1 MESTIFYTAETNDQS
16 VLYVKGETVADMKPG
31 ASQKRQPV
39 LGNNSEIDMQIVCP
53 AASPKYENGSD
64 KSCKDREGTATLSSA
79 FDGVDQTKMT
89 TCDDKENDTPQLPPA
104 KRRIIN
110 SRHLVPLPLAL
121 MQKVKSEP
129 GRELVKQGDTK
140 TDDFRQSRPSN
151 FGSNRSLSRSS
162 VSGMPMSRTRSAHY
176 RIFPPCSKSGFFH

>member
-1 MESTIFYTAETNDQS
+1 MPMVYQ
-16 VLYVKGETVADMKPG
+16 
-31 ASQKRQPV
+31 
-39 LGNNSEIDMQIVCP
+39 

-64 KSCKDREGTATLSSA
+64 KSCQDREGTATLSSA
-79 FDGVDQTKMT
+79 FDGVLDQTKMT
-89 TCDDKENDTPQLPPA
+89 TCDDKENDTPQPPPA

-140 TDDFRQSRPSN
+140 PDDFRQSRPSN

-162 VSGMPMSRTRSAHY
+162 VSVMPMCRTSPILTFAQGKRSPA
-176 RIFPPCSKSGFFH
+176 SSLT